1 MCKLVLKG
9 PVEVELKDLSTLKS
23 QARGNKFDGLKR
35 IFDEKKVFQN
45 ATAIGKGMN
54 LGMVLKG
61 GAAAS

>member
-1 MCKLVLKG
+1 M
-9 PVEVELKDLSTLKS
+9 ELKDLSTIKS

-54 LGMVLKG
+54 LGMV
-61 GAAAS
+61 